1 MLDGSL
7 QVGVLLLELFKL
19 EPFALQCVLNFLLN
33 YGVNFVDLFAGLR
46 EFILVLFAIL
56 YSV

>member
-1 MLDGSL
+1 M
-7 QVGVLLLELFKL
+7 QVGVLLLELVKL